1 MIIVQ
6 LATIPSRRAILP
18 RVLKSLINQVDRIL
32 LAVAVAVPQG
42 EPDSIEIGDITSDEA
57 RRIHV
62 TFHDNSLQDA
72 ARWINAPTDPGH
84 YVLVCDDDIE
94 YPSNYVQEM
103 MGYMKSPFNNRVILS
118 CMGKKLKPRPIQSFF
133 KDEVL
138 CLKTFEK
145 VSAFYSVEIPGACAM
160 IYHTDRIVI
169 TPDDIESPNSDIC
182 TGVIAKRKGVQCF
195 VVPHS
200 ADWLT
205 NLMPLLPPDTYNMF
219 DQYKVDD
226 SALTRY
232 VNENL

>member
-6 LATIPSRRAILP
+6 LATIPSRTSIIS
-18 RVLKSLINQVDRIL
+18 RVVASLIDQVDLIN
-32 LAVAVAVPQG
+32 LAVAID
-42 EPDSIEIGDITSDEA
+42 PDMPAQIELNHPNITRSHGK
-57 RRIHV
+57 INP

-103 MGYMKSPFNNRVILS
+103 TGYMKSPFNNRVILS

-160 IYHTDRIVI
+160 VYHTDRIVI

-232 VNENL
+232 VNDNL